1 MKKLL
6 LFTASALCLVG
17 CNSDVKDYTVKGT
30 YISQYSSQGFHEFIF
45 LDDYVQVTFLFDS
58 IDPELGQRVKMV
70 SQCLYEQ
77 KKQNVTVYSA
87 YYDVPPHRKIPIYI
101 WYLTVIISFMQEGD
115 LTLSIDEYIT
125 IAPSVH
131 LIL

>member
-6 LFTASALCLVG
+6 LFAAAVLCLAG

-30 YISQYSSQGFHEFIF
+30 YISQDSSQGFQEFIF

-58 IDPELGQRVKMV
+58 IDHELGQRVNMV

-77 KKQNVTVYSA
+77 KKQNVTVFNA
-87 YYDVPPHRKIPIYI
+87 YYDVPPHENDSD
-101 WYLTVIISFMQEGD
+101 LHIISYGD
-115 LTLSIDEYIT
+115 Y
-125 IAPSVH
+125 
-131 LIL
+131 LIHNEKIFNRRY

>member
-6 LFTASALCLVG
+6 LFTAAALCLVG
-17 CNSDVKDYTVKGT
+17 CNSDVKDYKVKGT
-30 YISQYSSQGFHEFIF
+30 YVSADSSQGFHEFIF

-58 IDPELGQRVKMV
+58 IDPELGQRVNMV

-87 YYDVPPHRKIPIYI
+87 YYDVPPHEKDSDLHLVSYSDYI
-101 WYLTVIISFMQEGD
+101 IHAGRRFNSLY
-115 LTLSIDEYIT
+115 
-125 IAPSVH
+125 
-131 LIL
+131 